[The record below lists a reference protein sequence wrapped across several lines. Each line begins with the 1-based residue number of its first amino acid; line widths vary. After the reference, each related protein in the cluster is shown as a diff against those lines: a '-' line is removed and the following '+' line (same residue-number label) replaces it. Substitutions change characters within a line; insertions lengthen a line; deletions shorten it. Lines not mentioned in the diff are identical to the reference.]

1 MLKSR
6 IYKLDFIKK
15 TSILFL
21 INLIAFCG
29 YNQIDSLK
37 GAINGIEFRSIS
49 KLPSEQCLIFTDFIN
64 VLTFKEKGIEISVDN
79 PEILIEYED
88 SVYYLHTK
96 EILESFSITIFKVDG
111 EKRRYINTIEF
122 QPCEPIIPDIYI
134 NAYKIQDYLDHI
146 ASLDDNTEI
155 YYSDANLINLTSKY
169 ELSSP
174 LRNASITI
182 RSFVIKDANNEIIKI
197 KGNYIYLEKLQ
208 HLHSPYISEITIGL
222 FYRNITQD
230 VNVPLDY
237 WIKLFRVG
245 NHE

>member
-1 MLKSR
+1 MMLKSR
-6 IYKLDFIKK
+6 IYNLDFIKK

-21 INLIAFCG
+21 INLIAFNG

-49 KLPSEQCLIFTDFIN
+49 KLTSEQCLIFTDFIN
-64 VLTFKEKGIEISVDN
+64 LLTFKENGIEISVDN

-96 EILESFSITIFKVDG
+96 EIVESFSLTILKVDS

-122 QPCEPIIPDIYI
+122 QPCEPIIPDVYI

-146 ASLDDNTEI
+146 ASLDDSTEI
-155 YYSDANLINLTSKY
+155 YYSDANLINLNSKY

-174 LRNASITI
+174 LKNASITI
-182 RSFVIKDANNEIIKI
+182 RSFVIKDANNEIVKV
-197 KGNYIYLEKLQ
+197 K
-208 HLHSPYISEITIGL
+208 
-222 FYRNITQD
+222 
-230 VNVPLDY
+230 
-237 WIKLFRVG
+237 
-245 NHE
+245 